1 MFSKIIRTK
10 TALVLIIAGLL
21 FGGSF
26 GAREISHYKEVK
38 GLKNEIQLLQTE
50 RNDLLME
57 KALVESAVVNTI
69 IDNITE
75 DKEKGVK
82 LIVFESNTTGYSKT
96 IREEG
101 FNGIEKTLNTAFKYS
116 VALDMTGVR
125 VDRTQDDKVY
135 VDVHASMVDVF
146 SIEKGNYKID
156 TETNFLNTLKG
167 NTRDA
172 MNQDLIDLADKEITR
187 EISNDFNNRRDMILS
202 TLKQKIAENYQVD
215 VKDIEVNVRGV
226 L

>member
-1 MFSKIIRTK
+1 MFNKIIKTK
-10 TALVLIIAGLL
+10 AALVLIIAGLL
-21 FGGSF
+21 LSGSF
-26 GAREISHYKEVK
+26 GAREYSHYKEVR
-38 GLKNEIQLLQTE
+38 GLRNEIQLLQTE

-57 KALVESAVVNTI
+57 KALVESAIVNTT
-69 IDNITE
+69 IDNIME

-82 LIVFESNTTGYSKT
+82 LIVFESKTAGYSKT
-96 IREEG
+96 IKEEG

-116 VALDMTGVR
+116 VALDMTGVK

-135 VDVHASMVDVF
+135 VDIHASMVDVF
-146 SIEKGNYKID
+146 SIEKGNYKIG
-156 TETNFLNTLKG
+156 TETNFFNTLKG

-187 EISNDFNNRRDMILS
+187 EVTTDFGDRRDAILS